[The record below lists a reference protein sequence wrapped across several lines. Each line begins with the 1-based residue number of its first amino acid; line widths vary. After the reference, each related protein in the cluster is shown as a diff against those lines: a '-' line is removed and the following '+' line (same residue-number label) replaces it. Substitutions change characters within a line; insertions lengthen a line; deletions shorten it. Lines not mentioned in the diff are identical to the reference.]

1 MFAFIRTKHLSL
13 FAGLALLATSI
24 TGCKDNDDSYSTP
37 SIEIAEALKTS
48 GLNLGVDGTEQAITF
63 TANRKWTASVPTWLD
78 VTPASG
84 EAGTYTL
91 KVKALANNG
100 IERTGQILIKYG
112 SASQSI
118 NVTQAGSGNASATFE
133 GVSLADFIAKYGTSG
148 DVTVADDVS
157 FQAVVISDKDGGN
170 LSSLKNIYVQGE
182 GAGIAVRLASN
193 NTYPVGTLLTFKAQ
207 GALVSRY
214 NGSLQINLE
223 KGGSVAD
230 AGEVRTV
237 TPTVATLEE
246 IYAGKYENM
255 LVAVDGIQFKDAT
268 GNLYSG
274 TYTTVYS
281 ELTDCATQPTTT
293 KALSLAVT
301 KYAVFK
307 DTAKSD
313 KKGRII
319 GILTHSTS
327 TSGSHVNLYPRTLAD
342 IQLTDTRCT
351 ESNTTTPP
359 VTPPNNGGGNTGG
372 STPTNPTTT
381 DHPIITMYVEPAKG
395 NDKYIQL
402 YNPTQTAIDLSA
414 YSIKME
420 NFNGS
425 QSRSG
430 EMELKLPQ
438 MTLAPGAIVIIHNSA
453 AKIKGLNTA
462 SLIAAGTTS
471 TTTVCNFN
479 GNDNVALFYG
489 ETMID
494 VLGVWSQ
501 AWRTTDNKDGG
512 ANVILRRKA
521 TITKGNTSFLATE
534 WDSEPVTAEFTDVT
548 FLNARP

>member
-274 TYTTVYS
+274 TYNTVYS

-301 KYAVFK
+301 KLAVFK

-327 TSGSHVNLYPRTLAD
+327 KSGSHVNLYPRTLAD

-381 DHPIITMYVEPAKG
+381 DHPIITAYVEGAANNKF
-395 NDKYIQL
+395 IQI
-402 YNPTQTAIDLSA
+402 YNPTTATIDLTQ
-414 YSIKME
+414 YSLQMDNYSNKNETAGIK
-420 NFNGS
+420 
-425 QSRSG
+425 
-430 EMELKLPQ
+430 KLSLTG
-438 MTLAPGAIVIIHNSA
+438 TLAPNAVLVFKHKSA
-453 AKIKGLNTA
+453 DNDAFTGPTLDGGDA
-462 SLIAAGTTS
+462 
-471 TTTVCNFN
+471 CNFN

-489 ETMID
+489 DTMID
-494 VLGVWSQ
+494 VIGTWGQVWISTSKASGV
-501 AWRTTDNKDGG
+501 G
-512 ANVILRRKA
+512 ANIIYKRKA
-521 TITKGNTSFLATE
+521 SSNTPSTTFNE
-534 WDSEPVTAEFTDVT
+534 SDWDSDTTNYNVKPYS

>member
-133 GVSLADFIAKYGTSG
+133 GVSLADFIAKYGTGG

-182 GAGIAVRLASN
+182 GAGIAVRLANN

-268 GNLYSG
+268 GTLYSG
-274 TYTTVYS
+274 TYNTVYS
-281 ELTDCATQPTTT
+281 ELTDCATQPTIT

-327 TSGSHVNLYPRTLAD
+327 KSASHVNLYPRTLAD

-381 DHPIITMYVEPAKG
+381 DHPIITAYVEGTSFNKA
-395 NDKYIQL
+395 IQI
-402 YNPTQTAIDLSA
+402 YNPTSKDIDLSA
-414 YSIKME
+414 YKLTLQAYNNSNTKSPE
-420 NFNGS
+420 KPTPL
-425 QSRSG
+425 SG
-430 EMELKLPQ
+430 
-438 MTLAPGAIVIIHNSA
+438 TLGAGKVLVLVHAQWDTNLFAGPFTQNSD
-453 AKIKGLNTA
+453 I
-462 SLIAAGTTS
+462 
-471 TTTVCNFN
+471 CNFN
-479 GNDNVALFYG
+479 GNDNVALFFG
-489 ETMID
+489 DTMVD
-494 VLGVWSQ
+494 VIGTWDS
-501 AWRTTDNKDGG
+501 AWLAADKTKFFGADFIFKRKSTVTEGKTTFDIN
-512 ANVILRRKA
+512 
-521 TITKGNTSFLATE
+521 E
-534 WDSEPVTAEFTDVT
+534 WDSIAFKDVKDYS